1 MSVQLKRRVA
11 LLTATESGGADVKH
25 LIRIIDAVLM
35 TLIVALALHT
45 VVVLFTGGYRLRA
58 LGIRLTGLRVNPPIM
73 LLVALLVPHFLLKT
87 KFGLRDFFVF
97 PHRAVLLF
105 SLLLIVYLSNG
116 KTLGSGDS
124 FRRVTCL

>member
-45 VVVLFTGGYRLRA
+45 VVVLFTGGYDLERWA
-58 LGIRLTGLRVNPPIM
+58 
-73 LLVALLVPHFLLKT
+73 
-87 KFGLRDFFVF
+87 
-97 PHRAVLLF
+97 
-105 SLLLIVYLSNG
+105 
-116 KTLGSGDS
+116 SG
-124 FRRVTCL
+124 